1 MPNPKINIIQN
12 MPPEL
17 SFFKV
22 PTSNQAYKI
31 SQNTSWEISQQI
43 QVRGQERLLEQKTL
57 NYQEFLGRFWQ
68 LLTSVDA
75 LKVEKQEGTVSAGY
89 HGWAAFWDMQNDIR
103 NLEIQLTNS
112 YQKPNWES
120 NECAQSSEEL
130 QKQLKKLKNK
140 LKQYITKIFG
150 HDVLDHL
157 LNGQNQKLVMSD
169 ATNEL
174 SDAVINKGV
183 PEFYLLENG
192 SQVNVKYALEDL
204 WLKDGLREAFR
215 SDVHVQVINLLPSK
229 EKAIIWDWL
238 IRYNNLSSIS
248 PKSEEFKKVLEEFN
262 KPIFQEIMQQMAEF
276 FTRGQVLRGA
286 LALAYENFNVTL
298 LKMMKNGINLEKNE
312 FLDKLKI
319 ETMVEIGKINE
330 EFQKNP
336 QNFDN
341 YTTYFKNYRSELQ
354 FVDEYEPIAKMR
366 ERMYLL
372 IEEVMSDD
380 LMEKLAR
387 QMLAENKNLVKK

>member
-12 MPPEL
+12 MSPEL
-17 SFFKV
+17 SFLKF
-22 PTSNQAYKI
+22 PTSNQAHQNT
-31 SQNTSWEISQQI
+31 QNTSWEISQQI

-68 LLTSVDA
+68 LLASVDA

-89 HGWAAFWDMQNDIR
+89 HGWTAFWDMQNDIR
-103 NLEIQLTNS
+103 NLEIQLKNS

-215 SDVHVQVINLLPSK
+215 SDVHIQVINLLPPK
-229 EKAIIWDWL
+229 EKAVIWDWL
-238 IRYNNLSSIS
+238 IRYNMVNVVRHDKE
-248 PKSEEFKKVLEEFN
+248 KSEQVLAELEEP
-262 KPIFQEIMQQMAEF
+262 KFQEIMQQMAEL

-286 LALAYENFNVTL
+286 LALAYENLNVTL

-312 FLDKLKI
+312 FLEKLKI

-341 YTTYFKNYRSELQ
+341 YTTYFKTYRSELQ
-354 FVDEYEPIAKMR
+354 LVDEYEPVARMR

-387 QMLAENKNLVKK
+387 QMLAEKENLVKK